1 MRARK
6 ASQPMPLD
14 TADDAYAVPD
24 ALAERIDA
32 LDLRAN
38 VRDLVDDGYTVIQ
51 DPAAHALT
59 DRVRA
64 GIVECAQG
72 TEGRSKGYAAGLL
85 LGRDPVF
92 AEAVVVPKLLAL
104 VEYLLGRGFILSQLV
119 GSVRKK
125 GPGSLGLHADNS
137 WFPAPFP
144 PWEIMC
150 TACWVT
156 DDFTEEAGSTL
167 VIPGTHKARA
177 HPPRDVRKALEGAK
191 PIIAPKGSLALWNGN
206 VWHGNYPRQIDGER
220 VVLHMTYTRLGFAPV
235 EDYRH
240 LDDAWLEGK
249 PPELA
254 TLLGRDHFLG
264 KTSIE
269 SGGAIGSLLA
279 KTYQQVHGPAGY

>member
-1 MRARK
+1 
-6 ASQPMPLD
+6 MPLD
-14 TADDAYAVPD
+14 TASDPYAV
-24 ALAERIDA
+24 AENLAPRIDA
-32 LDLRAN
+32 LGLRAN
-38 VRDLVDDGYTVIQ
+38 IRDLVDDGYTVIQ

-64 GIVECAQG
+64 AIMECVQG
-72 TEGRSKGYAAGLL
+72 TEGRSKGYTASLL

-92 AEAVVVPKLLAL
+92 ADAVVVPRLLAMA
-104 VEYLLGRGFILSQLV
+104 EYLLGRGFILSQLV

-156 DDFTEEAGSTL
+156 DAFSEESGATL
-167 VIPGTHKARA
+167 VIPGTHKNRS
-177 HPPRDVRKALEGAK
+177 HPPRDLRKTLEGARA
-191 PIIAPKGSLALWNGN
+191 IVAPKGSLVLWNGN

-235 EDYRH
+235 EDYGG
-240 LDDAWLEGK
+240 LDDTWLAGK
-249 PPELA
+249 APELA
-254 TLLGRDHFLG
+254 TLLGRHHFLG
-264 KTSIE
+264 KTTVE
-269 SGGAIGSLLA
+269 SGGAIPSLLRE
-279 KTYQQVHGPAGY
+279 TYEQVHGPGGY